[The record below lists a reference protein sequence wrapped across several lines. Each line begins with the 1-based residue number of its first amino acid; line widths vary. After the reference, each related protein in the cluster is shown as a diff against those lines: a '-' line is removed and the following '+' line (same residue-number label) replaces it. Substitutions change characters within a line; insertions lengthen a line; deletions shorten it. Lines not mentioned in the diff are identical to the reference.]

1 MTSVLLC
8 RILIVYVRVCVF
20 QQFPNVLADPD
31 CPYRY
36 PNTSDSAYPAVPAD
50 SLPPS
55 GHKLPSDYDPFKFL
69 SAMAEQSL
77 TGNFAPQAHAS
88 QSCAAA
94 NNNAHFLFSHN
105 TSQMQSGFTSPG
117 MTTSPPQFY
126 TSQSSA
132 CCMYSSG
139 AGSHRM
145 GDYSPPGPEGDN
157 YHQQTTVPGSGG
169 GGGDTVHCKKNFLC
183 STEDLMESE
192 FGFHRAVSI
201 WRSHTLVNFVI
212 WYYVAWL
219 YVLTFSFFFFQFFFF
234 FLNFYPYSQQ
244 QQQ

>member
-1 MTSVLLC
+1 MFSFLDALASSCVHA
-8 RILIVYVRVCVF
+8 CVF

-77 TGNFAPQAHAS
+77 TGNFSPQAHAS

-94 NNNAHFLFSHN
+94 NNNSHFLFSHN
-105 TSQMQSGFTSPG
+105 ASQMQQSGFASPG
-117 MTTSPPQFY
+117 MTASPPQFY
-126 TSQSSA
+126 SSQSSA

-139 AGSHRM
+139 GGSHRM
-145 GDYSPPGPEGDN
+145 GDYSPPGPEGDR
-157 YHQQTTVPGSGG
+157 YHQQTTVPGNSGG
-169 GGGDTVHCKKNFLC
+169 GGGGEAVQCNKKNFLC

-192 FGFHRAVSI
+192 LG
-201 WRSHTLVNFVI
+201 
-212 WYYVAWL
+212 
-219 YVLTFSFFFFQFFFF
+219 FSFGLIFVKHS
-234 FLNFYPYSQQ
+234 LDTN
-244 QQQ
+244 